1 MYLPFF
7 IPNQLPVSAK
17 QDRGFGL
24 HTVYPQDFPAF
35 CSCQFKEVKL
45 MNCPTER
52 SVIRSIEKM
61 RSTDCIAYGIRVR
74 LDSFSSGCLRTIRL
88 GLGHETSVSVACLF
102 GVNNIEEQSPLRH
115 LLV

>member
-1 MYLPFF
+1 
-7 IPNQLPVSAK
+7 
-17 QDRGFGL
+17 
-24 HTVYPQDFPAF
+24 
-35 CSCQFKEVKL
+35 

-61 RSTDCIAYGIRVR
+61 WSTDCIAYGIRVR

-102 GVNNIEEQSPLRH
+102 GVHNIEEHSPI
-115 LLV
+115 LVCGSNSFLNIPKGILCSPRDMVSS